1 MPKTNI
7 SGDKSSKYGS
17 PSTFILFAG
26 GANDSGS
33 VAVTARQP
41 RQRLEQP
48 SCQPVSLSLESDR
61 GHAPDIAKAITR
73 RLRWAL
79 RQVNADRRAARC
91 RRRALR
97 CNEPIHFA
105 RACPYD

>member
-26 GANDSGS
+26 GANDDGS

-48 SCQPVSLSLESDR
+48 ICQPVSLSLESDL
-61 GHAPDIAKAITR
+61 GHAPDIAKAITF
-73 RLRWAL
+73 RLRL
-79 RQVNADRRAARC
+79 VLEQVNLDRSATRC
-91 RRRALR
+91 RMRDLR
-97 CNEPIHFA
+97 GRQPIVCA
-105 RACPYD
+105 GCWS